1 GLPKEKLEW
10 VNNIKKLWITI
21 RNLIKRELIGKKK
34 KEIKHKIKL
43 RQEFLNTKPK
53 HIIDKVLDRDS

>member
-21 RNLIKRELIGKKK
+21 RKLIKRELIREKK
-34 KEIKHKIKL
+34 KEIKHKIEL
-43 RQEFLNTKPK
+43 RQEFLSTKPK
-53 HIIDKVLDRDS
+53 HMIDK